1 MLKLN
6 FLKASIVT
14 LVSATMLLSST
25 TVTAKT
31 IPSNTTEIKPSVFT
45 TQENFVPNDLLSNK
59 EDDIIAS
66 VTAKTPEKVEHNLIS
81 TGNAEEN
88 KKEHLKKLKEEK
100 EKKEKEEKAKQ
111 EKEAKKQ
118 TKTKSI
124 DTSSNASSDTSS
136 SSQEQN
142 NGTSTISSAPQ
153 GNALIAISNPDPNY
167 QGVVINL
174 TSYDREVLRH
184 VIMGEAGG
192 EGFAGA
198 ALLAQTIRDNWVR
211 GGYSSAESVRV
222 GCGYYG
228 WNSGTNSD
236 VEAAINYIFD
246 QGQNAVQHRVCFMY
260 NPSMCSSAWHESQN
274 YIVTYGPVRYFDAW

>member
-14 LVSATMLLSST
+14 LISATMLLSST

-31 IPSNTTEIKPSVFT
+31 ISTNTTEINPSVFT

-66 VTAKTPEKVEHNLIS
+66 VTAKTPEKIEHNLIF

-100 EKKEKEEKAKQ
+100 EKKEKEEKAKE

-118 TKTKSI
+118 TTKSVS
-124 DTSSNASSDTSS
+124 TPSSNSS
-136 SSQEQN
+136 SSQKQN
-142 NGTSTISSAPQ
+142 NETSTISSAPQ
-153 GNALIAISNPDPNY
+153 GNALISIGNPDPNY

-198 ALLAQTIRDNWVR
+198 ALLAQTIRDNWLR
-211 GGYSSAESVRV
+211 GGYSSAEAVRV